1 VGLGGIGREVAW
13 RVRALGMNVVAVR
26 RGRRAEELAGS
37 GSGAKEEGAFEVLR
51 GDGGLRALLSRSD
64 YVVIAV
70 PSTRETRGMIGA
82 GELAAMRRDAVL
94 INVARGDVVDEDALV
109 EALRGGRLRG
119 AALDVFREE
128 PLPSGSPLWG
138 LPNVLI
144 TPHVSGTTDRFW
156 TRETELI
163 TENVA
168 RYLSGR
174 ALRNIVD
181 KSAGY

>member
-1 VGLGGIGREVAW
+1 
-13 RVRALGMNVVAVR
+13 
-26 RGRRAEELAGS
+26 
-37 GSGAKEEGAFEVLR
+37 
-51 GDGGLRALLSRSD
+51 
-64 YVVIAV
+64 
-70 PSTRETRGMIGA
+70 
-82 GELAAMRRDAVL
+82 
-94 INVARGDVVDEDALV
+94 V